1 MTTHPSS
8 TTPVTVQ
15 RRYPAAPLVGVA
27 AAVFNAAGQ
36 VLLVQRGRPPR
47 QGQWGLPG
55 GLLDLGERLVDG
67 VQREIRE
74 ECGIEIAV
82 VDLVAAFEPIH
93 WDAAGVVEYHYVVL
107 DYWAHHVRGLP
118 VAQDDAAAV
127 AWADVATLEL
137 YQLTGD
143 THDVI
148 AKAYTAWQVS
158 NAKSIGMKPVAKVV
172 KRKKIS
178 GESGG

>member
-1 MTTHPSS
+1 MSTHSPS
-8 TTPVTVQ
+8 TTPVTAQ
-15 RRYPAAPLVGVA
+15 RRYPAAPLVGVGA
-27 AAVFNAAGQ
+27 VVFNAAGQ

-93 WDAAGVVEYHYVVL
+93 WDAEGVVEYHYVVL
-107 DYWAHHVRGLP
+107 DYWAHHVSGLP
-118 VAQDDAAAV
+118 VAQDDAAAL
-127 AWADVATLEL
+127 AWADVATLEP
-137 YQLTGD
+137 YQLMAD
-143 THDVI
+143 TYGVI
-148 AKAYTAWQVS
+148 MKAYAAWQRS
-158 NAKSIGMKPVAKVV
+158 KVD
-172 KRKKIS
+172 RA
-178 GESGG
+178 

>member
-1 MTTHPSS
+1 MSTHPSS
-8 TTPVTVQ
+8 TTPITAQ

-27 AAVFNAAGQ
+27 AAVFNVDGQ

-93 WDAAGVVEYHYVVL
+93 WDAEGVVEYHYVVL
-107 DYWAHHVRGLP
+107 DYWAHHVHGVP
-118 VAQDDAAAV
+118 IAQDDAAAV
-127 AWADVATLEL
+127 AWADAAALES
-137 YQLTGD
+137 YHLTAEM
-143 THDVI
+143 HDVI
-148 AKAYTAWQVS
+148 AKAYAAWQLSSVDR
-158 NAKSIGMKPVAKVV
+158 G
-172 KRKKIS
+172 
-178 GESGG
+178 